1 MAAAPLRFLAY
12 VARSTGHDLV
22 RDLADIGQSAQRNNA
37 EHGITGMLVH
47 DHGHYVQ
54 LLEGSNESREHLLG
68 NIRRDPRCDRL
79 RVILDE
85 PAADRRMDAWRMLV
99 LRIDDRAGPDPL
111 AAEAFRDAYQ
121 RIAPTDADGLVG
133 LLRDLERQGVAQQ
146 LPVPSPV
153 PMVTRGPLRMH
164 GYTARYTG
172 RDIATDLAAIAR
184 VSHARNPRH
193 GITGALV
200 YDAGRFVQMLEGPEG
215 EIDALMARIRHDPRC
230 DDVVTLYDH
239 PIEARS
245 MGAWAMLMLRTD
257 GHRQERLDAFR
268 RACRGEETLPSDA
281 FVVQLRGFIVASLG
295 LDLLRP

>member
-1 MAAAPLRFLAY
+1 MPAAPLRFLTY

-54 LLEGSNESREHLLG
+54 LLEGPPESLEHLLG

-79 RVILDE
+79 RVIRDE
-85 PAADRRMDAWRMLV
+85 PAERRRMDAWRMLV
-99 LRIDDRAGPDPL
+99 LRIDDRSGSDPL
-111 AAEAFRDAYQ
+111 AAESFRDAYQ
-121 RIAPTDADGLVG
+121 RIVPTDADGLVG
-133 LLRDLERQGVAQQ
+133 LLKELERQGVAQQ

-153 PMVTRGPLRMH
+153 LSRGPLRLH

-172 RDIATDLAAIAR
+172 HDIATDLAAIAR

-230 DDVVTLYDH
+230 AEIVTLYDH
-239 PIEARS
+239 AIEARS

-257 GHRQERLDAFR
+257 AQREERLETFR
-268 RACRGEETLPSDA
+268 SACRGEQRPPSDA
-281 FVVQLRGFIVASLG
+281 FVAQLRGLIVASLG